1 MLKFNCEKC
10 NGETK
15 VLHSEDPSAFMD
27 MGAPVYLCEKCKLA
41 NRIIS
46 FDPPKFIQEHW
57 ILYEKYFHKTI
68 SPEDSYTGFEK
79 EITDA
84 FYKEWG
90 HELDDVNH
98 LDGIIFTIEYLRK
111 KGMLNDSK

>member
-1 MLKFNCEKC
+1 MIKLNCEKC

-27 MGAPVYLCEKCKLA
+27 MGAPVYCCEKCKLA
-41 NRIIS
+41 NRIIN
-46 FDPPKFIQEHW
+46 FDPLKFVREEW

-68 SPEDSYTGFEK
+68 SPVDTWSDFEK
-79 EITDA
+79 KIANA
-84 FYKEWG
+84 FYEEWKD
-90 HELDDVNH
+90 ELGDVNY
-98 LDGIIFTIEYLRK
+98 LDGIMFTIEYLRK